1 MAIRPFTF
9 EHMLN
14 TAGLDAKIYHA
25 LGGKNSYVVPGYG
38 NEFAATSQGLKILV
52 DTGWLICF
60 GRNIQNDS
68 IEELAVPANTTGYI
82 TVSLDMTKEN
92 IPHGNWWD
100 SDYTVEQNQVKLEVR
115 SDLIWSSPSNDDQQF
130 TFPLYSYKSTD
141 TTTTLTKYTESFNN
155 DPYRTV
161 VLYDAKEGEGGYW
174 TGGDIWQLGKLDD
187 IEEIRLTFGYPQKD
201 SNKEWNMTQYVS
213 IHKSQ
218 ILGSSVNHIPLISR
232 YSNNI
237 AVMTGKIFH
246 FKPNNDGTLSMVG
259 DIYNSDNVE
268 SKRLRIR
275 KAVLL
280 KGRWHEV

>member
-1 MAIRPFTF
+1 MAIKPFTF

-14 TAGLDAKIYHA
+14 TAGSDAKIYHA

-38 NEFAATSQGLKILV
+38 NEFAATSQGLKVLV

-68 IEELAVPANTTGYI
+68 IEELTVPANTTGYI

-100 SDYTVEQNQVKLEVR
+100 HDYTVEQNQVKLEVR

-130 TFPLYSYKSTD
+130 TFPLYSYKSTN
-141 TTTTLTKYTESFNN
+141 TTTTLTKYIESFNN

-161 VLYDAKEGEGGYW
+161 ILYDAKESEGGYW
-174 TGGDIWQLGKLDD
+174 TAGDVWQIGDLNSV
-187 IEEIRLTFGYPQKD
+187 EEIQLTFGFPTRD
-201 SNKEWNMTQYVS
+201 ANNEWNYTQFAT
-213 IHKSQ
+213 IHKAQ
-218 ILGSSVNHIPLISR
+218 IQGESIVHIPLISR
-232 YSNNI
+232 YSNNVPVFT
-237 AVMTGKIFH
+237 AKLFH
-246 FKPNNDGTLSMVG
+246 IKK
-259 DIYNSDNVE
+259 NSDGSYYIIGDKFNSNIEE